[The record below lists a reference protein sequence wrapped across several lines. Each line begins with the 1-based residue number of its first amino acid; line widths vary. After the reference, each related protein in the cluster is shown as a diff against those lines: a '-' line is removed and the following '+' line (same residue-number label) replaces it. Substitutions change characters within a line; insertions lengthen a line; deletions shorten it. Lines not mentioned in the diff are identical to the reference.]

1 MGPLSYMRPVVD
13 RNVVMR
19 RIPVNI
25 LFRHSIYTRA
35 LIIFRWIDC
44 LRYKILIFSN
54 NYRLMPFIIIIII
67 IIIIKIMLHIF

>member
-1 MGPLSYMRPVVD
+1 MGPLSYMRPVVN

-19 RIPVNI
+19 RIPVHI
-25 LFRHSIYTRA
+25 LFRHSVYTRA

-54 NYRLMPFIIIIII
+54 NYRLMSF